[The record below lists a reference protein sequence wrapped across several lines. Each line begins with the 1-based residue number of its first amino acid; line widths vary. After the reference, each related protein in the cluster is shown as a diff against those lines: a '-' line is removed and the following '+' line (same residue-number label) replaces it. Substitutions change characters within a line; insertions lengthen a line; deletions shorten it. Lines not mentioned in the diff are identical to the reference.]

1 MQLERLLQSQGFGS
15 RKECRQLIENG
26 WVDVNGQRC
35 EDPRAEFEPEGLHF
49 RVDDEDW
56 LWRDKVWLLLHKP
69 PGYECSRS
77 PQHHGSVLGLLP
89 APLQRRGVQPVGR
102 LDHDTSGLLLLS
114 DDGPFIHRICSPRH
128 HVPKTYQARTR
139 HAITEA
145 FLHALRAGVLLHGE
159 AGPLAASDV
168 LQLESD
174 RVQLTIEQGIYHQVK
189 RMIAAAGNR
198 CEALHRT
205 AIGGL
210 QLGDVAVGEWR
221 WLESADLALLQ
232 P

>member
-26 WVDVNGQRC
+26 WVDVSGQRC
-35 EDPRAEFEPEGLHF
+35 EDPRAEFEPAGLHYS
-49 RVDDEDW
+49 VDDESW
-56 LWRDKVWLLLHKP
+56 MWRENAYVMLHKP
-69 PGYECSRS
+69 PQYECSRN
-77 PQHHGSVLGLLP
+77 PQHHGSVLQLLP

-102 LDHDTSGLLLLS
+102 LDQDTSGLLLLS
-114 DDGPFIHRICSPRH
+114 DDGAFIHRICSPRQ

-139 HAITEA
+139 HPITEP
-145 FLHALRAGVLLHGE
+145 FLQALRQGVLLHGE
-159 AGPLAASDV
+159 TAPLAASDV
-168 LQLESD
+168 LQLEHD
-174 RVQLTIEQGIYHQVK
+174 CVQLTIHQGIYHQVK

-205 AIGGL
+205 AIGAL
-210 QLGDVAVGEWR
+210 QLGDLALGEWR
-221 WLESADLALLQ
+221 WLEAADLALLQ